1 MTSIG
6 VLIVDDFEPWRSF
19 VSSALRQH
27 LHLVSV
33 REVSDGLDA
42 VQKAQELQPDLIL
55 LDIGLPG
62 LNGIK
67 VARQIQVVAPKAKI
81 LFLSE
86 NYDRDV
92 AEEALST
99 GAGGY
104 VVKSDAGRELMT
116 AIKAVMNGKRFV
128 SERLRRTAPY
138 LELERLQAAD

>member
-19 VSSALRQH
+19 VRSALRQH

-86 NYDRDV
+86 NYDHDV

>member
-86 NYDRDV
+86 NYDHDV

>member
-1 MTSIG
+1 MPPTRI
-6 VLIVDDFEPWRSF
+6 LLADDFEPWRRF
-19 VSSALRQH
+19 VVSALEKQPR
-27 LHLVSV
+27 V
-33 REVSDGLDA
+33 RDIVEVSDGLLA
-42 VQKAQELQPDLIL
+42 VQKAQELQPGLIL

-62 LNGIK
+62 LNGIE
-67 VARQIQVVAPKAKI
+67 VARLIQVVVPKAKI

-92 AEEALST
+92 AEEALRA

-116 AIKAVMNGKRFV
+116 AIKAVMKGKRFV

-138 LELERLQAAD
+138 LEFERLQAAD